1 MDISAI
7 VPVYR
12 SAPILPEL
20 HRRLTAAL
28 SSIADRYEIIL
39 VEDAGGDES
48 WSVIEQLAEGDRHVR
63 GIRMSRNYG
72 QHNALLC
79 GIRAARYGVI
89 VTLDDD
95 LQNPPEEI
103 ETLVTRLGEDVDVVY
118 GTPEHEQHG
127 FFRNQGSRITKLA
140 LQSAMSAETA
150 RNVSAFRAFR
160 GPLRE
165 AFAAYRGPY
174 VSIDVLLTWGT
185 TRFSHVRVRH
195 EPRLAGQSNYT
206 FRTLVTHALNMM
218 TGFST
223 LPLQIA
229 SLIGFAF
236 TLFGF
241 GILVLVL
248 ATYVSN
254 GGSSVPGFAFLASII
269 AIFSGA
275 QLFALGVI
283 GEYLA
288 RMHFRTMD
296 RPTYLVQ
303 QVTSEE

>member
-28 SSIADRYEIIL
+28 SAMADRYEIIL

-48 WSVIEQLAEGDRHVR
+48 WSVIERLAEGDRHVR

-79 GIRAARYGVI
+79 GVRAARYGVI

-103 ETLVTRLGEDVDVVY
+103 EKLVARLGEDVDVVY

-160 GPLRE
+160 APLRE

-195 EPRLAGQSNYT
+195 EPRQAGQSNYT